1 MDDYPKF
8 SPLFW
13 FEVVTALLVFLAALL
28 FMVP

>member
-13 FEVVTALLVFLAALL
+13 FELAAAIAAFVAYLVFLA
-28 FMVP
+28 V